1 VGINLKIPLLG
12 MDVIHNGEKLF
23 QEAFCFY
30 NKSQKQTEKEKTG
43 SIKKLEK
50 IWGEYVKFTGRLD
63 DILKIMFPTGI
74 KEIAKL
80 IGQSNLI
87 TEDHKLLPL
96 FGYHLNRSIKI
107 LRKDKDQW
115 ASAWADLVYDLGEF
129 KLDEIPL
136 DKINENTTYVD
147 IDDIIPH
154 IYKYGNN
161 WHVWWA
167 SIPEAGDTIRDIWGR
182 ITGDEVQIIGV
193 DDDKN
198 FADLFLGT
206 KKRPALLL
214 MEIEEK
220 GNLYKDDIDHNLIWI
235 KPKTPYPAAEVK
247 QQIDHIINESKKDLL
262 VFVIDLIFK
271 RSQESNVIK
280 GDELIRHLRNNDKK
294 KKILIVG
301 ITGGTSPFIINSAE
315 KAGADIVVFK
325 KRGEDPEN
333 IAGTGHSGGGN
344 PIGVFDLL
352 WAVSWNVSVWRL
364 LEEYKRNYIN
374 NNHSEF
380 ENIAVKFFSN
390 IDNASPFWKK
400 YLDEW
405 KTGINT
411 EKIKR
416 LFR

>member
-1 VGINLKIPLLG
+1 MVF
-12 MDVIHNGEKLF
+12 IHNGEKLF

-30 NKSQKQTEKEKTG
+30 NKSQKQTEKEEKEKTG
-43 SIKKLEK
+43 NIKHLEK
-50 IWGEYVKFTGRLD
+50 IWGNYARFTGRLD
-63 DILKIMFPTGI
+63 DILEIMFPTAHDI
-74 KEIAKL
+74 QKETAKL
-80 IGQSNLI
+80 IYQSHLS
-87 TEDHKLLPL
+87 TEKQELLPL
-96 FGYHLNRSIKI
+96 FCYHLNRSIKI
-107 LRKDKDQW
+107 LDQNKEQW
-115 ASAWADLVYDLGEF
+115 ASAWADLMYDLGEF

-136 DKINENTTYVD
+136 DKINKNTPYVD

-154 IYKYGNN
+154 IYKSGNN
-161 WHVWWA
+161 WHVLWG
-167 SIPEAGDTIRDIWGR
+167 SISEAGDIIRDIWDR
-182 ITGDEVQIIGV
+182 IAGEEVQIIGV

-206 KKRPALLL
+206 KKRPALLT

-220 GNLYKDDIDHNLIWI
+220 GNLYKDDIDNNLIWI

-247 QQIDHIINESKKDLL
+247 QQIDHIINESKKELL

-271 RSQESNVIK
+271 RSRESNVIK

-325 KRGEDPEN
+325 KRGGDPEN

-344 PIGVFDLL
+344 PVGVFDLL

-364 LEEYKRNYIN
+364 LEEYKKNYIN
-374 NNHSEF
+374 NKNNEF

-390 IDNASPFWKK
+390 IENASPFWKK
-400 YLDEW
+400 YLDKW
-405 KTGINT
+405 KTDINK